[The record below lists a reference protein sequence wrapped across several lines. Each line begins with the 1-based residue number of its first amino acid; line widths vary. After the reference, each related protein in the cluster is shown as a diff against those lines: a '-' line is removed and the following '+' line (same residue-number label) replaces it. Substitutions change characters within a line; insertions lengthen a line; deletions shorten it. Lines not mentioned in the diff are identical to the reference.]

1 MPSDRKWG
9 TGGACRRSTTSLE
22 VSHLSRRSGQ
32 ATPVKLFL
40 STAASRQS
48 ESADLGECMI
58 ANTLAESESVP
69 VRRPVFANAFLHMAV
84 KRPSRQRAWV
94 GSSLA
99 AMEAVGM
106 SRHAKVQT
114 PKPKRPMT
122 RLGLPDLD
130 HSKSAVLDS
139 LRPPESKRGYRKR
152 DWAILAVL
160 LGCGLR
166 RRELAD
172 LEFRHLQQREEH
184 WAIVDLVGKGGHIRT
199 VPLPDWVKTTIDE
212 WLAAAAI
219 SAGKSVP
226 MCLSGRQALGRG
238 RNRTVSLARRETVRE
253 KTRASASSAA

>member
-1 MPSDRKWG
+1 MGNRRRLPSVHNI
-9 TGGACRRSTTSLE
+9 TGSKSSIT
-22 VSHLSRRSGQ
+22 
-32 ATPVKLFL
+32 LFWSSNSSNVVL
-40 STAASRQS
+40 STAVSRQS

-94 GSSLA
+94 GSWPA

-114 PKPKRPMT
+114 PKPKRPTT

-152 DWAILAVL
+152 DRAILAVL
-160 LGCGLR
+160 LGRGSDFDV
-166 RRELAD
+166 AN
-172 LEFRHLQQREEH
+172 
-184 WAIVDLVGKGGHIRT
+184 
-199 VPLPDWVKTTIDE
+199 
-212 WLAAAAI
+212 WLI
-219 SAGKSVP
+219 WTSGICNSARSI
-226 MCLSGRQALGRG
+226 GR
-238 RNRTVSLARRETVRE
+238 
-253 KTRASASSAA
+253 